1 MLVEFSRSLRKHLET
16 RYREKRYM
24 IEPLMLEFDMA
35 VSQTLLNMKEAR
47 ELMLNETSKKR

>member
-1 MLVEFSRSLRKHLET
+1 
-16 RYREKRYM
+16 M